1 MLVRH
6 IVGGCVA
13 ENACMSERSKG
24 RIIFLWYTGMIKN
37 YIKSFP
43 FGKILNG

>member
-13 ENACMSERSKG
+13 ENACMSERRKRRS
-24 RIIFLWYTGMIKN
+24 IILWSTGMIK
-37 YIKSFP
+37 IILRALLL
-43 FGKILNG
+43 GKY